1 MSRKRQKGR
10 MLGADKSRAPQDK
23 LDKSTMPEGAVMAD
37 TSKQVANNSDSAPV
51 LHYVDKPFKC
61 IDCDKEQVWTASQQ
75 KWYYEVAKGSLYATA
90 IRCRACRRIHSEEHS
105 GQGDPNR
112 IKHEGDLIQQ
122 VQSVLAQ
129 TMSEAGFLLISRSK
143 LRAKGS
149 VELNYSREDLELSC
163 RYDRPEATLVAE
175 SIDREANVCVIA
187 RISMNA
193 PRSASQILRRIQNF
207 ADAVRHYAEKLPR
220 TERR

>member
-1 MSRKRQKGR
+1 

-193 PRSASQILRRIQNF
+193 PRSTSQILRRIQNF

>member
-1 MSRKRQKGR
+1 MSRKQQKR
-10 MLGADKSRAPQDK
+10 RIFAANKSLAPQNQ
-23 LDKSTMPEGAVMAD
+23 LDKSTVPEGAVMAD
-37 TSKQVANNSDSAPV
+37 TAKQVANNSRSAPV
-51 LHYVDKPFKC
+51 LYYVDKPFKC
-61 IDCDKEQVWTASQQ
+61 INCDKEQVWTASQQ

-112 IKHEGDLIQQ
+112 IKHEGDLIRQ
-122 VQSVLAQ
+122 VQSELAQ
-129 TMSEAGFLLISRSK
+129 TMSEAGFLLISKSK

-149 VELNYSREDLELSC
+149 IELNYSRDDLELSC

-187 RISMNA
+187 RVSMNA
-193 PRSASQILRRIQNF
+193 PRSTSQILRRIQNF
-207 ADAVRHYAEKLPR
+207 ADAVRHYVEKLPR
-220 TERR
+220 TGRR

>member
-1 MSRKRQKGR
+1 
-10 MLGADKSRAPQDK
+10 MLGADKSREPQDK
-23 LDKSTMPEGAVMAD
+23 LNKSTVPEGAVMAD

-51 LHYVDKPFKC
+51 LYYVDKPFKC

-149 VELNYSREDLELSC
+149 VELNYSREGMELNC

-193 PRSASQILRRIQNF
+193 PRSTSQILRRIQNF
-207 ADAVRHYAEKLPR
+207 ADAVRQYAEKLPR
-220 TERR
+220 T